1 MAGARRVTGYRV
13 VALTCDR
20 RPGGELCPTKLVTTR
35 STMEAAREDASLA
48 GWISQASPI
57 GVADYC
63 PEHVPTSR

>member
-1 MAGARRVTGYRV
+1 MAGARRVTGHRV

-20 RPGGELCPTKLVTTR
+20 RPGGELCLTKIVTTR
-35 STMEAAREDASLA
+35 STMDAAREDASLA
-48 GWISQASPI
+48 GWISRASPI